1 MVSICLCILWA
12 LLVTLLLPTNAKQPT
27 GVIVSA
33 IGAVLITVICI
44 QLGIK

>member
-12 LLVTLLLPTNAKQPT
+12 LLVTLLLPNAKQPT

-33 IGAVLITVICI
+33 IGAVLIAVICI

>member
-12 LLVTLLLPTNAKQPT
+12 LLVTGLLPKQPT

>member
-12 LLVTLLLPTNAKQPT
+12 LLVTMLLPNKQPA
-27 GVIVSA
+27 GIIVSA
-33 IGAVLITVICI
+33 IGAVLITVVCS